1 MTGGE
6 NGESKGR
13 ESSQASNLFL
23 MCSPQLYCSE
33 LIMELYGEEKE
44 EGDRIGQEDKKGE

>member
-1 MTGGE
+1 MGE
-6 NGESKGR
+6 INRGESGL
-13 ESSQASNLFL
+13 ASNLFL